1 MRTSMA
7 KLCIKQ
13 FTARFFGRQRGKKY
27 YLSIKQQLEHD
38 FRMIEMEEDY
48 LLYPLRCVEN
58 IYSGLRAAPKGTDII
73 DGLMMR
79 ANLIHKRAVAD
90 YEKHH
95 KQKWQS
101 KTNEFITGVLSFEN
115 EFMPSRSDRI
125 KQHQEVGRFLKREYG
140 YVISLVGHA
149 DELSWH
155 YHYNVPAYD
164 FKNHRQQTYNKNT
177 YKLQD
182 KIAAHLLKVGLAFG
196 HTRGTPKEAQ
206 EPNFNSEHIGVRQ
219 SQQIYMDKQR
229 DAMLKYDG
237 SLGELQKRNNQGKEA
252 LNCLIK
258 ELQTFCN
265 DLVELGSSETYLQN
279 KLIIMQKY
287 VERGHTLK
295 LQNLI
300 DRLADGVVV
309 QKPTIEPPKPKP

>member
-1 MRTSMA
+1 MA

-13 FTARFFGRQRGKKY
+13 FTARFFGRQKGKKY
-27 YLSIKQQLEHD
+27 YLSIRQQLEHD
-38 FRMIEMEEDY
+38 FRTVKMDDDY
-48 LLYPLRCVEN
+48 LLYPFRAAEN
-58 IYSGLRAAPKGTDII
+58 IYSGLSKSGNNDDIVES
-73 DGLMMR
+73 MMGR
-79 ANLIHKRAVAD
+79 ANLIHKRAVID
-90 YEKHH
+90 YEQHH
-95 KQKWQS
+95 KQKWQVR
-101 KTNEFITGVLSFEN
+101 TNEFLTGVISFEN

-125 KQHQEVGRFLKREYG
+125 KQQREVGRFLKREYG

-164 FKNHRQQTYNKNT
+164 FKTHRNQTFNKDT
-177 YKLQD
+177 HGLQD
-182 KIAAHLLKVGLAFG
+182 RLAAHLLKVGLAFG

-206 EPNFNSEHIGVRQ
+206 DPNFNSEHIGVRQ

-229 DAMLKYDG
+229 TAMQKYDD
-237 SLGELQKRNNQGKEA
+237 SLGELNKRNTQGKEA

-265 DLVELGSSETYLQN
+265 DLVELGSSETYLQH
-279 KLIIMQKY
+279 KLTIMQKY